1 MLTQFHKMS
10 ANYFRHVKKNL
21 KYCSV
26 IPKNFFFGPLQDC
39 FFFSFLFFLSMSQFV
54 WKSVP

>member
-26 IPKNFFFGPLQDC
+26 IPKNFFFGPLQLLIG
-39 FFFSFLFFLSMSQFV
+39 FNKRKV
-54 WKSVP
+54 RRPE